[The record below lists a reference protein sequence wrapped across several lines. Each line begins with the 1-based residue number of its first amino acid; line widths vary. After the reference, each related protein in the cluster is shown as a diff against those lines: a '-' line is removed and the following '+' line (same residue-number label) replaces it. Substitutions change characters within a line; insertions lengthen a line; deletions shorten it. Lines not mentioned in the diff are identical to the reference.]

1 MDQLRYEDAI
11 GLRPDVYESELMRV
25 NMSRLQFEK
34 ICNFLFLIVQ
44 LISKYALKNIALG
57 HKVNRRIQTEL
68 EIMNLNREL
77 EQRISKEP
85 PNLKKK

>member
-25 NMSRLQFEK
+25 NRMSRLQFEK

-44 LISKYALKNIALG
+44 LISKYA
-57 HKVNRRIQTEL
+57 
-68 EIMNLNREL
+68 
-77 EQRISKEP
+77 SK
-85 PNLKKK
+85 KYCFRAQSK